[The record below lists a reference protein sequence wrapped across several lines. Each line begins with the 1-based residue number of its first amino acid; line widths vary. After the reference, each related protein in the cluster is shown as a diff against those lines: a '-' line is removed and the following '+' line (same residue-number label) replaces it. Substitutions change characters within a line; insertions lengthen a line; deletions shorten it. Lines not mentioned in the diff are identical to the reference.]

1 MKKVLSF
8 YQDSFLKAINQA
20 ITTNGNSILVL
31 KGFPA
36 KILDTLDP
44 TQVVDQKTFYLNA
57 GETSFSAKWIS
68 QNLATIAS
76 SPLCILSFAQFSY
89 LKDKLD
95 NEALNRVVVI
105 EDNLRRVFPIL
116 KKEYCEPVASL
127 EQNIEARPNK
137 LPAYQAEQFDI
148 NSKYYYVAGDSTL
161 TDAVKVVPVF
171 TDLLPLVESTDQEI
185 EKLDLSDPY
194 AIDILINECLAGKIK
209 NTKFGVNIELQDPL
223 TTSLRDKLPLI
234 NQVLAA
240 NDVELVLCT
249 SDLAYKEAPFS
260 KETEELYH
268 KYWTGK
274 EHPGFKTFKIFKN
287 PTASKELQDLS
298 QGEIVQTII
307 DEYHNSVDQKEYR
320 DLFLTAPT
328 GAGKSLLFQ
337 LPAFHIAELGDVT
350 IVVTPLIALMKDQVQ
365 AIVDKRKFK
374 KVAYLNSELSL
385 QDRDKVIEQCKA
397 GKIDILYLSPELLL
411 AYDISFFIGERNLGL
426 LVIDEAHL
434 ITTWGR
440 DFRVDYWFL
449 GTHLQ
454 RMRQNP
460 KYNFPI
466 IAVTA
471 TAVFGGD
478 NDMVFD
484 TLDSLCLKNAHR
496 YIGSVK
502 RENISFVISNYD
514 RFDDKFIDNKE
525 LQTIDFAQTIAT
537 DTKFKTLI
545 YTPFTKQTERVER
558 ALSRNGIDEA
568 AFYHGRLHADVK
580 QENYEQFERGT
591 KRIMV
596 ATKAFGMGVDVDD
609 IELIYHHSPSSSMP
623 DYIQEIGRAARHRDI
638 QGFAA
643 INYNE
648 QDKYFSNLLHNISSL
663 APHHLKEVLLK
674 IHLLYKW
681 NQKKNMLISVDDFAH
696 IFNNSQDMDQKVL
709 AALMMIEKDYFNKY
723 GFHVLTARPKKLFL
737 NVFAKV
743 ATVEVEGLLK
753 KYDKA
758 ISILP
763 YDVQSDFT
771 FLEIDLDKVWSAHYA
786 SSSYEEVSRK
796 FYANQLFMADGV
808 KVVPQIKIS
817 YQLTQAQSPSQSLEL
832 MKSTLETLAEALD
845 SMKGVSLIEED
856 FVKAINGFITDNEL
870 ALKLSKFI
878 IGNYIGT
885 TSGHYMNE
893 KDKFLQANFIQGIRH
908 YTVHN
913 DYYRTEFTN
922 LISKFEILFLGDD
935 HHSFRYLSSTGN
947 QIYFFNMLGYYL
959 ELLELGSYESV
970 GSDKS
975 QLFIRLNDPER
986 IAIDAQ
992 QETSYANG
1000 LLEKTLNRHHI
1011 SNDIFDHFFTSTFD
1025 SDTRWNYIEDFFLG
1039 ASNEELFKKYPKT
1052 ELDNKATDLNQ
1063 FFIDKSIEL
1072 AEQAKKDNGG
1082 REPKSNHLASLFLP
1096 EEEKFFNGDS
1106 NMTLPFKNDQL
1117 VLVWDL
1123 DKLDD
1128 YEMQTR
1134 SINKWL
1140 AEDPVSLDRVKIR
1153 YKLRVDNETYAILT
1167 SKLHR
1172 YPEYLT
1178 RKLGLKK
1185 LIPFPNYSEPV
1196 MAGHV
1201 FNENPVRFYQ
1211 WYFKEG
1217 GDKEV
1222 HLSMINKIKLIDMVK
1237 AKNASRLL
1245 PEHKKM

>member
-20 ITTNGNSILVL
+20 LISTPNAILVL
-31 KGFPA
+31 KGYPP
-36 KILDTLDP
+36 KVLDSIAP
-44 TQVVDQKTFYLNA
+44 EQIVDAKTFYQNT
-57 GETSFSAKWIS
+57 GDKSFTSDWAK
-68 QNLATIAS
+68 QAVATLAS
-76 SPLCILSFAQFSY
+76 SSVAILSFAQFYY
-89 LKDKLD
+89 LSNELD
-95 NEALNRVVVI
+95 SSLRSRIIII

-116 KKEYCEPVASL
+116 KKEYCEPVPSL
-127 EQNIEARPNK
+127 EQNIEPRPLK
-137 LPAYQAEQFDI
+137 LPGYQAEQFEW
-148 NSKYYYVAGDSTL
+148 NSKCYYVAGDSTL
-161 TDAVKVVPVF
+161 TSDLPVISVF
-171 TDLLPLVESTDQEI
+171 TETLALKEADDSTL
-185 EKLDLSDPY
+185 EKLDLSDVY
-194 AIDILINECLAGKIK
+194 AIDMLINECLAGKVK
-209 NTKFGVNIELQDPL
+209 STKIGITIEEQDPL
-223 TTSLRDKLPLI
+223 TADLRAKLPII

-240 NDVELVLCT
+240 NEVELVVF
-249 SDLAYKEAPFS
+249 SNDLAYKEASFK

-268 KYWTGK
+268 KYWRGE
-274 EHPGFKTFKIFKN
+274 EHKGFKTFKIFKN
-287 PTASKELQDLS
+287 PAVSKELQDLS

-307 DEYHNSVDQKEYR
+307 DEYQNSKDGHNYR

-385 QDRDKVIEQCKA
+385 QDRDKVIEQCKM

-411 AYDISFFIGERNLGL
+411 AYDISFFIGERKLGL

-449 GTHLQ
+449 GIHLQ

-460 KYNFPI
+460 SYSFPI
-466 IAVTA
+466 VAVTA

-484 TLDSLCLKNAHR
+484 TLDSLCLRNAHR

-502 RENISFVISNYD
+502 RDNISFVVSNYD
-514 RFDDKFIDNKE
+514 RFEDKFIDNKE

-537 DTKFKTLI
+537 DTTFKTLI
-545 YTPFTKQTERVER
+545 YAPFTKQTERVER
-558 ALSRNGIDEA
+558 ALSRNGINEA

-609 IELIYHHSPSSSMP
+609 IELIYHHSPSGSMP
-623 DYIQEIGRAARHRDI
+623 DYIQEIGRAARSKDI

-674 IHLLYKW
+674 LHLLYKW

-786 SSSYEEVSRK
+786 KSSYEEVSRK
-796 FYANQLFMADGV
+796 FYANQLFMGDGV

-817 YQLTQAQSPSQSLEL
+817 YQLTQNQSPLESLEL
-832 MKSTLETLAEALD
+832 MKTTLETLAEALD

-856 FVKAINGFITDNEL
+856 FVTAISGFITDKEL

-893 KDKFLQANFIQGIRH
+893 KDKFLQANFIQGVRH

-913 DYYRTEFTN
+913 DYYRTEFLN
-922 LISKFEILFLGDD
+922 LISKFEILFVDED

-975 QLFIRLNDPER
+975 QLFIRLNDPAR
-986 IAIDAQ
+986 IAIDAL
-992 QETSYANG
+992 QESTYDNG
-1000 LLEKTLNRHHI
+1000 LLDKTLSKHRI
-1011 SNDIFDHFFTSTFD
+1011 SNEIFDHFFTSTFD
-1025 SDTRWNYIEDFFLG
+1025 SDTRWDYIEDFFLG
-1039 ASNEELFKKYPKT
+1039 ANNQELFEKYPKT
-1052 ELDNKATDLNQ
+1052 KSDNKETDLSQ
-1063 FFIDKSIEL
+1063 FFVEKSLEL
-1072 AEQAKKDNGG
+1072 AEKAKKDNGG

-1117 VLVWDL
+1117 VLIWDL
-1123 DKLDD
+1123 DKLDE

-1153 YKLRVDNETYAILT
+1153 YKLRVDNETYAILN

-1172 YPEYLT
+1172 FPEYMT